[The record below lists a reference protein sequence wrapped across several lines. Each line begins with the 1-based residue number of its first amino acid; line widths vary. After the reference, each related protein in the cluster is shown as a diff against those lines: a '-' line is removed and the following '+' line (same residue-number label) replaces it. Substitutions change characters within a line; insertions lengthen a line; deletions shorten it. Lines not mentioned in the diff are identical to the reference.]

1 MGHVMSRYDTMG
13 ITELETEL
21 RRLQSRYEDLEETIT
36 FNLTHTS
43 AHIGSGEVRQDE
55 ETLKDLQEE
64 IASLHER
71 LAFFDGA
78 SNGSSIETAVVER
91 SFKGASILIERFER
105 LLPITNIEC
114 QPENNPGC
122 EACPKYGSNF
132 ACPPHSPSFVDYVGK
147 SAKAKIICYRMALEQ
162 VAADVTTARHKVAHR
177 ILRRIL
183 YEELLVHRGNG
194 RVVAGS
200 GPCQACD
207 ECPLQKG
214 VRECR
219 TPHLMIYSLE
229 SMGVNLI
236 SLSEK
241 AFSLPLEWSDG
252 TSICGNVSAIGAVFC

>member
-1 MGHVMSRYDTMG
+1 MSRHDTMG

-21 RRLQSRYEDLEETIT
+21 RRLQSRYDDLQETIT

-55 ETLKDLQEE
+55 ETLKDLREE
-64 IASLHER
+64 IVLLEQR
-71 LAFFDGA
+71 LASFNDA
-78 SNGSSIETAVVER
+78 RPVDNNSIETAVIEH
-91 SFKGASILIERFER
+91 SFEGESLLIERFER
-105 LLPITNIEC
+105 LLPVTNMEY
-114 QPENNPGC
+114 QPESNPGC

-147 SAKAKIICYRMALEQ
+147 SAKANIICYRMALEQ
-162 VAADVTTARHKVAHR
+162 VAAGVTTDRHKVAHR
-177 ILRRIL
+177 ILRKIL
-183 YEELLVHRGNG
+183 YEELLAHRGKG
-194 RVVAGS
+194 GVVAGS
-200 GPCQACD
+200 GPCQVCD

-214 VRECR
+214 APECR